1 MEKILLIDDEEDIVR
16 VLSMSL
22 KSDGYDVVSALSGKE
37 GLEVFKKESPDII
50 LTDIKMPGMDG
61 IEVLKKA

>member
-22 KSDGYDVVSALSGKE
+22 KSDGYDVVSAY
-37 GLEVFKKESPDII
+37 
-50 LTDIKMPGMDG
+50 
-61 IEVLKKA
+61 LKKNLPISSLRILRCPVWTA